1 MCIKCIGYVV
11 HYTGS
16 STEVQPFE
24 MKSEADSNDVK
35 DYSHDDKPTTG
46 MSAFRCETLDH
57 WV

>member
-57 WV
+57 